1 MQSQLKGNDSSLSGK
16 SVQPESEIDDS
27 SLSGMSVKSQV
38 NDGDVSSLSGNLT
51 PERTDTE
58 CQGDS
63 GEEVD
68 ADKVVAHLGTKGY
81 LQAGLCYLQTEKE
94 SEHPKSNV
102 QMEKDDKHPVD
113 MYFSKDNNPA
123 KMKLHVSA

>member
-16 SVQPESEIDDS
+16 SVQPESEIDDG

-63 GEEVD
+63 G
-68 ADKVVAHLGTKGY
+68 
-81 LQAGLCYLQTEKE
+81 
-94 SEHPKSNV
+94 
-102 QMEKDDKHPVD
+102 
-113 MYFSKDNNPA
+113 
-123 KMKLHVSA
+123 